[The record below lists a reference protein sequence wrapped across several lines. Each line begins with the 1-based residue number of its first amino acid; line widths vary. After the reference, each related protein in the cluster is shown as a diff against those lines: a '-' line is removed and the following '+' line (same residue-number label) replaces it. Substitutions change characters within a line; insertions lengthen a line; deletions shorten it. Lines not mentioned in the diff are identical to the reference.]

1 MSEMLIGV
9 IIQTLAIISFLVK
22 QLLDSKK
29 NGYLTERKFDEAQRR
44 FEDAQTKMLIA
55 LNTLIQTTTD
65 VKTDTETIK
74 ERIWSQR

>member
-1 MSEMLIGV
+1 MLIGV